1 MNNNRIL
8 MWFRG
13 IKLPRCVVIAA
24 CVLPVFLTALFY
36 ALRPVSSIMGWA
48 SVYVSAPIR
57 GFLGMLSSVY
67 PFSMMEVLLT
77 AAVIWLIY
85 YIIKTISVTARR
97 RGKWKILVRRVLP
110 VLVAALYVWALF
122 CWLWNSGYYAPGF
135 AERNGFTGSAVTVD
149 GLVSVTKLF
158 SDRANELSEQ
168 VRRDEEGRYI
178 EDRREMFAASTD
190 IWDSITAEFPS
201 LDGKIYRPKAMVY
214 SWLMSRTGYSG
225 MYFALTGEANINVS
239 PPVIFMPATVAH
251 EHAHQLGVYAEDE
264 ANFVSILACVTS
276 GNAVFEYAGYL
287 SGLKHLLNALASV
300 DVEAW
305 LEIMDSLSDEVIRD
319 WQENSEFWRSQRT
332 VNTGIGFIDSILT
345 NVTVSVSD
353 AVDSVY
359 DGYLKSQ
366 RQELGLKS
374 YGACVDLLVEYFV
387 MRSLV

>member
-1 MNNNRIL
+1 
-8 MWFRG
+8 
-13 IKLPRCVVIAA
+13 
-24 CVLPVFLTALFY
+24 
-36 ALRPVSSIMGWA
+36 
-48 SVYVSAPIR
+48 
-57 GFLGMLSSVY
+57 MLSSVY